1 MFSASTIGVSRFPNN
16 ATVRVLRTET
26 ESKRLLLQSISNQSG
41 SFSFRNSQ
49 CETGCNGNRTSEVFL
64 QTPWFA
70 IYLEVSFLKYK
81 FMTLKTSECRSLL
94 DKGVIVSPS
103 RMISFLY
110 SRMHFL
116 ASAPGYCKVHPHSNQ
131 SQRCI
136 HVVVI
141 FQMTFI
147 QIVRICQL
155 AYLRVASCHL
165 WEKVQKNI
173 IPNKYGDL
181 KWSKLFKFKNGFA
194 SYSKKMQIQVA
205 LAVNAFDTD
214 P

>member
-16 ATVRVLRTET
+16 ATVRILRTET

-103 RMISFLY
+103 RIFNIPVQSHALLGVRSGLLQSTSPFQSKPALH
-110 SRMHFL
+110 SRSSNIPNDL
-116 ASAPGYCKVHPHSNQ
+116 HPNCSDMPT
-131 SQRCI
+131 C
-136 HVVVI
+136 
-141 FQMTFI
+141 
-147 QIVRICQL
+147 L
-155 AYLRVASCHL
+155 PASCEL
-165 WEKVQKNI
+165 PSLGKG
-173 IPNKYGDL
+173 P
-181 KWSKLFKFKNGFA
+181 
-194 SYSKKMQIQVA
+194 KKHSSE
-205 LAVNAFDTD
+205 
-214 P
+214 